1 MDLKTKLDTLKS
13 KVQRL
18 KDEQERYTAAVLNKT
33 EPWEGSA
40 RNKAIEAAEVFYEW
54 SEKELEKLSQR
65 IDAIEDAVEDTLLV
79 VY

>member
-33 EPWEGSA
+33 EPWEGPA
-40 RNKAIEAAEVFYEW
+40 RNKAIEAAEVFYSW
-54 SEKELEKLSQR
+54 SEKELEKLTQR
-65 IDAIEDAVEDTLLV
+65 IDAIEDTLLPLV
-79 VY
+79 VV